1 MISEIAS
8 KNKNWLYT
16 EMKVAYNQLLK
27 LLDEEDSQNLIKS
40 QTSWESYL
48 ENKKYI
54 EEIFFYQHK
63 YDSVGELRKAL
74 FVSEEAEETK
84 ARAYSLLEYLYII
97 NGEINMVFF

>member
-8 KNKNWLYT
+8 KYKNWWYT

-40 QTSWESYL
+40 QTSWESYM

-54 EEIFFYQHK
+54 EESFF
-63 YDSVGELRKAL
+63 
-74 FVSEEAEETK
+74 
-84 ARAYSLLEYLYII
+84 I
-97 NGEINMVFF
+97 NISMIQLVN